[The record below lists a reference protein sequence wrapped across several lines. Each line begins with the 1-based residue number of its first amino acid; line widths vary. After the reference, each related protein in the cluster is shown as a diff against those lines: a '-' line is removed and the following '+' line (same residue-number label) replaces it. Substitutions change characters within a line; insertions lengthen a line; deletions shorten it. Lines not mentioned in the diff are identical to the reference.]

1 MDSINHNNRWKIR
14 AAVVS
19 IFLLGFIAGAFA
31 MVAYHKHFA
40 SSSPRKGYAEMLDQL
55 QLTADQRGQVEKIFG
70 DTREQ
75 LTALRKESEPKIEE
89 IRRQA
94 DSRLQQV
101 LTPEQW
107 TRFQTMRD
115 EMREK
120 RKQRHGKGAMN
131 SNEF

>member
-1 MDSINHNNRWKIR
+1 MDSINNNNRWKIR
-14 AAVVS
+14 AGVVS

-31 MVAYHKHFA
+31 MVAYHRHF
-40 SSSPRKGYAEMLDQL
+40 SSSAPRQGYAEMLDQL
-55 QLTADQRGQVEKIFG
+55 QLTADQKAQVEKIFG

-75 LTALRKESEPKIEE
+75 LTALRKESDPKVDE

-94 DSRLQQV
+94 DARLQQV

-107 TRFQTMRD
+107 TKFQKMRD
-115 EMREK
+115 DMRER